1 MRRFLFDF
9 WFVLVLRRING
20 IATLQ
25 RTKISS
31 DIPSQNS
38 TSNNVTLLLPPL
50 FPGERVDQ
58 FQLEWR
64 LDSLGIEKLFARD
77 HSYFG
82 IAPSDDY
89 KSLTS
94 LSEISL
100 DPEDQGHDGGDEERE
115 ITPLEEIHRD
125 REDSSIKNGDYY
137 LNRKIFFGGHGEIW
151 LAKRL
156 LEDGHLELNTS
167 YVLKRMHLKDR
178 PAILRCALREIYFGE
193 LLQTNQ
199 RIAKFISHF
208 RLNDDYWLVFR
219 DEGVSLQSILYA
231 LTLDRGLPAF
241 EPSSIWKRMRTT
253 LRGEESMRSIL
264 YQIFLGEERVNQLES
279 SINHSLSLMLG
290 IHSLHRQGIIHRD
303 IKPSNILI
311 NSQSPASSSSN
322 STSSAPQTTIRLLIA
337 DFSSAVD
344 DHVEDL
350 GLYGARGPTVD
361 EVSQLFVSFSLLF
374 SPMLSGK

>member
-1 MRRFLFDF
+1 MCFESLMIGICLFLLF
-9 WFVLVLRRING
+9 LVSREIDVIAILRRTD
-20 IATLQ
+20 ATL
-25 RTKISS
+25 
-31 DIPSQNS
+31 SQNS
-38 TSNNVTLLLPPL
+38 TSNNITFALPAL
-50 FPGERVDQ
+50 FPGDKVDQ

-82 IAPSDDY
+82 IAPSDDH

-94 LSEISL
+94 LDEISVKEIVPHES
-100 DPEDQGHDGGDEERE
+100 DDERE

-156 LEDGHLELNTS
+156 LEDGHLDLNTS
-167 YVLKRMHLKDR
+167 YILKRMHLKDR

-193 LLQTNQ
+193 LLQSNQ
-199 RIAKFISHF
+199 RIARFISHF
-208 RLNDDYWLVFR
+208 QLNDDYWLVFR

-253 LRGEESMRSIL
+253 LRGEESMKSLL
-264 YQIFLGEERVNQLES
+264 YQIFLGE
-279 SINHSLSLMLG
+279 SLSVQPT
-290 IHSLHRQGIIHRD
+290 SLH
-303 IKPSNILI
+303 
-311 NSQSPASSSSN
+311 
-322 STSSAPQTTIRLLIA
+322 
-337 DFSSAVD
+337 FC
-344 DHVEDL
+344 
-350 GLYGARGPTVD
+350 
-361 EVSQLFVSFSLLF
+361 
-374 SPMLSGK
+374 